1 MNEGRQ
7 RLRTPAAAN
16 YLGLAPRTL
25 EKMRLTGDGPPYY
38 KLGRAVVYDT
48 RDLDRWVEGRARR
61 STSDTD
67 RVAY

>member
-7 RLRTPAAAN
+7 RLRTPAAAK
-16 YLGLAPRTL
+16 YLGLSPRTL
-25 EKMRLTGDGPPYY
+25 EKMRLTGDGPQYY

-48 RDLDRWVEGRARR
+48 YDLDRWVSGRARR

-67 RVAY
+67 SVAY

>member
-7 RLRTPAAAN
+7 RLRTPAAAK

-25 EKMRLTGDGPPYY
+25 EKMRLTGDGPQYY

-48 RDLDRWVEGRARR
+48 HDLDRWVERRARR

>member
-7 RLRTPAAAN
+7 RLRTPAAAK

-25 EKMRLTGDGPPYY
+25 EKMRLTGGGPRYY

-48 RDLDRWVEGRARR
+48 DDLGRWVEARARR

-67 RVAY
+67 RVAN

>member
-7 RLRTPAAAN
+7 RLRTPAAAK

-25 EKMRLTGDGPPYY
+25 EKMRLTGNGPQYY

-48 RDLDRWVEGRARR
+48 QDLDRWIGGRVRR

-67 RVAY
+67 RVAS